1 MIRSLLCRIFQLVP
15 KESVEGMR
23 RTFTARLNDANQ
35 MREEQLLRA
44 IHFKA
49 AADGLYKQV
58 HKLKQARLTPFE
70 ELLGAAG
77 RAWTHP
83 KTRHMPVDS
92 RLAQAMAT
100 EYQLLEYN
108 RIINESPSLTPRKA

>member
-1 MIRSLLCRIFQLVP
+1 MIRSLLCKVFQLVP
-15 KESVEGMR
+15 QENVDGMR
-23 RTFTARLNDANQ
+23 RACVSRIEDANQ

-49 AADGLYKQV
+49 EADAFRKQV
-58 HKLKQARLTPFE
+58 HQLKQARLTPFE
-70 ELLGAAG
+70 ELLGAAA

-83 KTRHMPVDS
+83 RTMHMPVDS
-92 RLAQAMAT
+92 RLCQAMAA
-100 EYQLLEYN
+100 EYQMLEYN